1 MASHLEKEN
10 FGSLMSLLLEKILLD
25 VLFIAF
31 THPGISKWVSE
42 TECQNNLFLE
52 VF

>member
-31 THPGISKWVSE
+31 THPLASPSGSLKENVKI
-42 TECQNNLFLE
+42 TCF
-52 VF
+52 